1 MPRKRK
7 DHIRHDLK
15 LMPQSGWLVG
25 VDEAGRGCFAGPVV
39 AGAVIVGRA
48 FFEGVWCKRYGHK
61 VNDSKKLSPDERD
74 EVFDS
79 LTELMLEGTAYFAH
93 GTADVGE
100 IAQFNILGATKLAMR
115 RALKAAVEKSEGRVI
130 LPEVGDTANLFEP
143 EKQTPEPARLIVDGK
158 PLKDFPYEHTAIVK
172 GDGKSLAIGLASII
186 AKVTRDRMIIA
197 LDSRFPQYGL
207 KHHKGYGTP
216 EHIAALIKYGPCE
229 LHRELFIANV
239 MEARIRA
246 NDPQEDFSFCQ
257 QVEAYGVSQK

>member
-15 LMPQSGWLVG
+15 LMPPSGWLVG

-39 AGAVIVGRA
+39 AGAVIVSSA
-48 FFEGVWCKRYGHK
+48 FFSGLWCKRMGHK
-61 VNDSKKLSPDERD
+61 VNDSKKLTPDERD

-79 LTELMLEGTAYFAH
+79 LTELALEGTAYFAH
-93 GTADVGE
+93 GSADVNE

-115 RALKAAVEKSEGRVI
+115 RALKAAIEKTEGRVI
-130 LPEVGDTANLFEP
+130 LPEIGNTASLFEP
-143 EKQTPEPARLIVDGK
+143 EREMPDPARLIVDGK

-186 AKVTRDRMIIA
+186 AKVTRDRMITA
-197 LDSRFPQYGL
+197 LDSRYPQYGF
-207 KHHKGYGTP
+207 KRHKGYGTP

-229 LHRELFIANV
+229 LHRDLFIAKV
-239 MEARIRA
+239 MKIRSRV
-246 NDPQEDFSFCQ
+246 NDPQEDFAFCR
-257 QVEAYGVSQK
+257 